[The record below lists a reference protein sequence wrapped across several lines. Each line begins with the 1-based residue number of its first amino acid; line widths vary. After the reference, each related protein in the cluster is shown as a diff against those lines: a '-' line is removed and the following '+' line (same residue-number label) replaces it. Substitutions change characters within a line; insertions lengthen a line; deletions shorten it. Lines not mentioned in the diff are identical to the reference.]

1 MYSFKIVGEVQTFL
15 EANIM
20 ERKTLLKVAL
30 VCLLVVS
37 FILPVQ
43 VSAQQSRSRRGGLYG
58 DWQITM
64 KFGERQMES
73 ILSFSRN
80 QEGKYVGQWIS
91 FRGMNDLK
99 DVTFEDNKLSFSQVM
114 RYRGE
119 ETTSKFTG
127 TVEQGELSGLLI
139 SDRGKTEIR
148 GKRVPR
154 TPRGVGS
161 WEMKIKAGE
170 REFTGTLTITAD
182 KEGNLSGS
190 WKSSRGES
198 KISDL
203 KYEDRKLTFKRV
215 IQREDRQWEM
225 TFEGT
230 VGYTSL
236 EGVFKSDRGEAPT
249 EGRRVGA
256 SLIGTWDLDIESE
269 RGARKQRL
277 RINPDMSALY
287 GSTPIKKINLDGDKV
302 SFKYVLEFGDRKYET
317 SFEGKIVESKLT
329 GEVKTSR
336 GTSKVT
342 GTRRAFRS
350 SRSSQR

>member
-1 MYSFKIVGEVQTFL
+1 
-15 EANIM
+15 M
-20 ERKTLLKVAL
+20 ERKTFLKVAP
-30 VCLLVVS
+30 VCLLIVS

-73 ILSFSRN
+73 ILSFSRS

-91 FRGMNDLK
+91 FRGMNELK
-99 DVTFEDNKLSFSQVM
+99 DVTFEDNKLSFSQVI

-119 ETTSKFTG
+119 ERTSKFTG
-127 TVEQGELSGLLI
+127 TVEQGKLSGLLI
-139 SDRGKTEIR
+139 SDRGETEIR

-161 WEMKIKAGE
+161 WEMKINASE
-170 REFTGTLTITAD
+170 REFMGTLTITAD

-225 TFEGT
+225 AFEGT

-277 RINPDMSALY
+277 RVNPDMSALY
-287 GSTPIKKINLDGDKV
+287 GSTPIKKINLDGNKV
-302 SFKYVLEFGDRKYET
+302 SFKYVLEFGDRKYEM

-336 GTSKVT
+336 DTSKVT
-342 GTRRAFRS
+342 GTRRAFRR

>member
-1 MYSFKIVGEVQTFL
+1 MK
-15 EANIM
+15 
-20 ERKTLLKVAL
+20 RKAILKVVL

-37 FILPVQ
+37 FILPVR
-43 VSAQQSRSRRGGLYG
+43 VSAQQPRSRRGGLYG
-58 DWQITM
+58 DWQIKM
-64 KFGERQMES
+64 KFGEWQMES

-80 QEGKYVGQWIS
+80 REGSYVGQWIS
-91 FRGMNDLK
+91 FWGMNELK
-99 DVTFEDNKLSFSQVM
+99 DVKFEDNKLSFTQVIRFQDQEM
-114 RYRGE
+114 
-119 ETTSKFTG
+119 TSKFTG
-127 TVEQGELSGLLI
+127 TIEQGELSGLLI
-139 SDRGKTEIR
+139 SDRGETEIQ
-148 GKRVPR
+148 GKRAPR

-182 KEGNLSGS
+182 KEGNLSGM

-198 KISDL
+198 KVSDL

-215 IQREDRQWEM
+215 IQRENSQMEM
-225 TFEGT
+225 AFEGT
-230 VGYTSL
+230 IGYNSL
-236 EGVFKSDRGEAPT
+236 EGVFKSDRGESPT

-256 SLIGTWDLDIESE
+256 SLIGTWNLDIESE
-269 RGARKQRL
+269 RGVRKQRL
-277 RINPDMSALY
+277 KVNPDMSALY
-287 GSTPIKKINLDGDKV
+287 GSTLIKKINLDGDKL

-342 GTRRAFRS
+342 GTRRAFRR

>member
-1 MYSFKIVGEVQTFL
+1 MKHQ
-15 EANIM
+15 
-20 ERKTLLKVAL
+20 TLLKVAL

-58 DWQITM
+58 DWQIKM
-64 KFGERQMES
+64 KFGEQEIES

-80 QEGKYVGQWIS
+80 QEGQYTGQWIS
-91 FRGMNDLK
+91 FWGMNELK
-99 DVTFEDNKLSFSQVM
+99 DVKFEDNKLSFTQVIRFQDQEM
-114 RYRGE
+114 
-119 ETTSKFTG
+119 TSKFTG
-127 TVEQGELSGLLI
+127 TIEQGKLSGLMI
-139 SDRGKTEIR
+139 SDRGETEIK
-148 GKRVPR
+148 GKRAPR

-161 WEMKIKAGE
+161 WEMTIKAGE

-182 KEGNLSGS
+182 KEGNLSGT

-198 KISDL
+198 KVSDL
-203 KYEDRKLTFKRV
+203 KYEGRKLTFKRV
-215 IQREDRQWEM
+215 IQREGNEWEM

-230 VGYTSL
+230 LGYTSL

-249 EGRRVGA
+249 EGRRVGT
-256 SLIGTWDLDIESE
+256 SLIGTWNLDIESE

-277 RINPDMSALY
+277 RVNGDMSALY
-287 GSTPIKKINLDGDKV
+287 GSTLIKKINLDGDKV
-302 SFKYVLEFGDRKYET
+302 SFKYVLQFGDQEYEV
-317 SFEGKIVESKLT
+317 SFEGNIAESKLT

-342 GTRRAFRS
+342 GTRRTFR
-350 SRSSQR
+350 RRRGM